1 MNTTAFMKSELFETA
16 CRSLRAMAATQS
28 AVQARK
34 SPYDRALAFW
44 YTISGA
50 VNASPRLRIEA
61 QFPKDS
67 RRTRHRINS
76 ANDIA
81 KELKSLNDVSS
92 EPNNA
97 AQTHPTAK

>member
-1 MNTTAFMKSELFETA
+1 MKSELFEIA
-16 CRSLRAMAATQS
+16 YRSLRAMAATQS

-34 SPYDRALAFW
+34 SPYDRAFAFW
-44 YTISGA
+44 YTIGGA
-50 VNASPRLRIEA
+50 VNVSPRPRMEA

-67 RRTRHRINS
+67 RRTHHRINS

-81 KELKSLNDVSS
+81 KELKSHNDVSP

-97 AQTHPTAK
+97 AQTHATAK